1 MRFLIMS
8 IFFSCFTLVGC
19 SQGGDQ
25 EDEEMEKIVQLEE
38 NEGRSIE

>member
-8 IFFSCFTLVGC
+8 IFFSCVTLVGC
-19 SQGGDQ
+19 SQGEQ

-38 NEGRSIE
+38 DEGRSTE